1 MARLDKIRAGL
12 YCHGAEH
19 GLTKIKIGDT
29 GWDSRFSYCIYGFQ
43 FLFQNTAGLTLCLPA
58 SSLWLCHIRTQFDIS
73 GYWKICHDMPHSLFS
88 WTFVMS
94 EFIIYTTKQWHSD
107 VVAVIFVGVYPVALS
122 LLCVTPLCEI
132 SSDGIVVQ
140 MWWYSD
146 CWLANSGRVWRFT
159 NLQHLHIN
167 FDTLTYFGL
176 AHLNILSRLCQFVWP
191 FFLPPLPSLRV
202 TAVCVCE
209 EVQKES
215 SKEVPQSLD
224 LLELVGTPCEFD
236 AFLRWS
242 LSPLCCPSP
251 PPMYSYKLVTNQ
263 SVVTRFV
270 PPHKN
275 WDCLTVLSVRSA
287 LIGSKVCMRPRKCL
301 RQGVGLSGDRSMRAD
316 IGLE

>member
-1 MARLDKIRAGL
+1 MFARFESMIVPHPNPVRYFWIL
-12 YCHGAEH
+12 E
-19 GLTKIKIGDT
+19 
-29 GWDSRFSYCIYGFQ
+29 
-43 FLFQNTAGLTLCLPA
+43 
-58 SSLWLCHIRTQFDIS
+58 
-73 GYWKICHDMPHSLFS
+73 DMPWYASLPF
-88 WTFVMS
+88 FLNICNVR
-94 EFIIYTTKQWHSD
+94 IYTTKQWHSD
-107 VVAVIFVGVYPVALS
+107 VVAVIFVGVYPVGLS

-140 MWWYSD
+140 MWWYND

-167 FDTLTYFGL
+167 FDTLTSFGL
-176 AHLNILSRLCQFVWP
+176 AHLSILSRLCQFVWP

-202 TAVCVCE
+202 TLACVCVCE

-263 SVVTRFV
+263 SAVTRFV
-270 PPHKN
+270 PRKN
-275 WDCLTVLSVRSA
+275 WDCLPVLSVRSA

-301 RQGVGLSGDRSMRAD
+301 RQGVGLSGDRSTRAD